1 MSKTDTTHSSQEAV
15 NALDLSVLT
24 QLYSKCLV
32 DALESVWL
40 PLSRLQPDY
49 DARNR
54 SMDLRRWL
62 STPAWRAC
70 WVW

>member
-40 PLSRLQPDY
+40 PLSRLQPDC

-54 SMDLRRWL
+54 
-62 STPAWRAC
+62 
-70 WVW
+70 